1 MTDTD
6 QAGRPSPGS
15 WVLMIL
21 AWAAVGLPLA
31 WGVFMTF
38 KKAALLFH

>member
-1 MTDTD
+1 MTDGQQPD
-6 QAGRPSPGS
+6 RPSPAS
-15 WVLMIL
+15 WVLVIL

-38 KKAALLFH
+38 KKAALLF